1 MKRSTRARWVG
12 VLGLCLAGASVQA
25 QTFDLS
31 LRNRLGN
38 TASEMPGE
46 SAVWTLTQ
54 LWGDPTDETPIAPAL
69 RKDMEALRAGPL
81 NKLYLRA
88 KDEARWIHKSE
99 AGGTYDQSRLRSAT
113 RMMNW
118 AALAAF
124 TLPLEH
130 RATLARASLGQ
141 LPSVPACGVVGWHGV
156 AWADVDED
164 SLTHVSE
171 ADRQALVAAW
181 RALLTAAAD
190 VRTLPQRPLATLLDR
205 IRASGEPLPPALAAR
220 LADHDAGAV
229 LTSEGERS
237 LSCALAAWWWPRV
250 EKLPPAEQAAEVDA
264 MLLTSV
270 DNELGRIDLDQPE
283 PHFGRFDHSAPGVE
297 GYPAYAW
304 RLGLRGELVVR
315 ARLDDKLRPLRA
327 EVVKRDVG
335 SPAWLHGDMPLLVE
349 RMFDRVSRERC
360 LQLMATPRKDG
371 KPRNAAG
378 EEFVLAWTPR

>member
-1 MKRSTRARWVG
+1 MGMLA
-12 VLGLCLAGASVQA
+12 LALAGAGVQA
-25 QTFDLS
+25 QTFDIS
-31 LRNRLGN
+31 MRNRLGT
-38 TASEMPGE
+38 TASETPGE

-99 AGGTYDQSRLRSAT
+99 AGGSYDQSRLRSAT

-130 RATLARASLGQ
+130 RLTLVRASLGQ
-141 LPSVPACGVVGWHGV
+141 LASVPVCGVIGWHGV
-156 AWADVDED
+156 AWADVGED
-164 SLTHVSE
+164 SLTRISD

-181 RALLTAAAD
+181 RALLTAAAE
-190 VRTLPQRPLATLLDR
+190 VRTLPQRPAVTLLDR
-205 IRASGEPLPPALAAR
+205 IRASGEPLPPSLAAR

-229 LTSEGERS
+229 LTSEAERS
-237 LSCALAAWWWPRV
+237 LSCALATWWWQRV
-250 EKLPPAEQAAEVDA
+250 EKLPPAERAAEVDA

-270 DNELGRIDLDQPE
+270 DNELGRIELDQPE
-283 PHFGRFDHSAPGVE
+283 PHFGRFDHSAPGID

-304 RLGLRGELVVR
+304 RLGLRGEVTVR

-327 EVVKRDVG
+327 EVIKRDIG

-349 RMFDRVSRERC
+349 RMFDRVSRERG
-360 LQLMATPRKDG
+360 LQAMTTPRKDG
-371 KPRNAAG
+371 KPRNPDG
-378 EEFVLAWTPR
+378 EDFVLAWTPR